1 MKVLNFDSRTLVYR
15 NLRPAKKE
23 QTPDGYTPCQYRI
36 LCSIIRRRHI
46 KKEFFY
52 FLLSELYG
60 LEDWHRLGY
69 SQMYELIFILTRYD
83 FKKAEED

>member
-1 MKVLNFDSRTLVYR
+1 MKVVNYDSRTLILR
-15 NLRPAKKE
+15 NLRPVEKE
-23 QTPDGYTPCQYRI
+23 QIPDTFTPCQYRI

-52 FLLSELYG
+52 LLLSELYN
-60 LEDWHRLGY
+60 LSDWRKLSY
-69 SQMYELIFILTRYD
+69 PEMFELIYILNNYN